1 MTQLRRDAAYIR
13 IKAPAKSGNAAAL
26 TAFDE
31 EVCNVLASA
40 HTVTSAAKTLSAKAR
55 PPAANR
61 PADNVSETDLE
72 SQVAASMLRLLQA
85 ERIELSPDS

>member
-13 IKAPAKSGNAAAL
+13 TERHEPTSTAAATQV

-31 EVCNVLASA
+31 AVYAVLSTA
-40 HTVTSAAKTLSAKAR
+40 HTVTSATKTLAQS
-55 PPAANR
+55 
-61 PADNVSETDLE
+61 
-72 SQVAASMLRLLQA
+72 SQPTAVTEDSVAASMQRLLQA

>member
-13 IKAPAKSGNAAAL
+13 TQSSMNGSAAVVL

-31 EVCNVLASA
+31 QVCDLLASA
-40 HTVTSAAKTLSAKAR
+40 HTVTSAAKTLANAT
-55 PPAANR
+55 PPAAGR
-61 PADNVSETDLE
+61 DASDQARDLE
-72 SQVAASMLRLLQA
+72 SRVAASMLRLLQA

>member
-13 IKAPAKSGNAAAL
+13 TKTPATSGNAAAL

-31 EVCNVLASA
+31 EVCKVLATA
-40 HTVTSAAKTLSAKAR
+40 HTVTSAAKTLSASVPSTDAAN
-55 PPAANR
+55 PAA
-61 PADNVSETDLE
+61 DVE
-72 SQVAASMLRLLQA
+72 SRVAAAMLRLLQA

>member
-13 IKAPAKSGNAAAL
+13 TKSHTGGGGAQAL

-31 EVCNVLASA
+31 QVCNLLSSA
-40 HTVTSAAKTLSAKAR
+40 HTVTSAAKTLANTA
-55 PPAANR
+55 PAAAGR
-61 PADNVSETDLE
+61 DSGDQASDLE
-72 SQVAASMLRLLQA
+72 SRVAASMLRLLQA

>member
-13 IKAPAKSGNAAAL
+13 IKSPTSGSATTAL

-31 EVCNVLASA
+31 QVCEVLASA
-40 HTVTSAAKTLSAKAR
+40 HTVTSAAKTLANASA
-55 PPAANR
+55 PAAGR
-61 PADNVSETDLE
+61 DASDQASDLE
-72 SQVAASMLRLLQA
+72 SRVAASMLRLLQA

>member
-13 IKAPAKSGNAAAL
+13 TQSHTGGGGAVGL

-31 EVCNVLASA
+31 QVCDVLASA
-40 HTVTSAAKTLSAKAR
+40 HTVTSAAKTLAKTT
-55 PPAANR
+55 PPAAGR
-61 PADNVSETDLE
+61 DASDQASDLE
-72 SQVAASMLRLLQA
+72 SRVAASMLRLLQA

>member
-13 IKAPAKSGNAAAL
+13 TETHRNHATKL

-31 EVCNVLASA
+31 EVCDVLSSA
-40 HTVTSAAKTLSAKAR
+40 HTLLSATKTIAQTGQRPSAR
-55 PPAANR
+55 SLEDWEA
-61 PADNVSETDLE
+61 DLE
-72 SQVAASMLRLLQA
+72 SRVADSMIHLLQA

>member
-13 IKAPAKSGNAAAL
+13 TETLRTPAATL

-31 EVCNVLASA
+31 EVYDLLSSA
-40 HTVTSAAKTLSAKAR
+40 HTVVSATKALAR
-55 PPAANR
+55 SGQRPAAR
-61 PADNVSETDLE
+61 SLEDWEADLE
-72 SQVAASMLRLLQA
+72 SRVADSMIHLLQA

>member
-13 IKAPAKSGNAAAL
+13 TMSHPGVGAAQAL

-31 EVCNVLASA
+31 QVCDVLASA
-40 HTVTSAAKTLSAKAR
+40 HTVTSAAKTLANTTPPVAGRDASDKA
-55 PPAANR
+55 
-61 PADNVSETDLE
+61 SDLE
-72 SQVAASMLRLLQA
+72 SRVAASMLRLLQA

>member
-13 IKAPAKSGNAAAL
+13 TETRHGGHATAL

-31 EVCNVLASA
+31 EVYDLLSSP
-40 HTVTSAAKTLSAKAR
+40 HTVISVTKTIAR
-55 PPAANR
+55 TGKQPAAR
-61 PADNVSETDLE
+61 ALDDWEADLE
-72 SQVAASMLRLLQA
+72 SRVADAMLHLLQA